1 VAQST
6 TTSTERP
13 VPSIPSVRTSVG
25 VQSNGTATAP
35 RVAFSPRLTSRKRVK
50 AAEPRLRQLM
60 GVCGWA
66 AVLGSIALVVGIRGL
81 IGVIADEP
89 ASWYEP
95 AIVAVGAAW
104 LILTVAAFLSV
115 NRPRVPWVML
125 TLSSGALGVCMLLT
139 SQAF

>member
-1 VAQST
+1 MT
-6 TTSTERP
+6 
-13 VPSIPSVRTSVG
+13 
-25 VQSNGTATAP
+25 
-35 RVAFSPRLTSRKRVK
+35 RKR
-50 AAEPRLRQLM
+50 ATSAEPRLRQLM

-104 LILTVAAFLSV
+104 LVLTVAAFLSV
-115 NRPRVPWVML
+115 NRPRIPWVML
-125 TLSSGALGVCMLLT
+125 TLSSGALGVCMMLT

>member
-25 VQSNGTATAP
+25 VQSNGTAAP
-35 RVAFSPRLTSRKRVK
+35 RIGFSPRLTNRKRVTSN
-50 AAEPRLRQLM
+50 EPRLRQLM

-66 AVLGSIALVVGIRGL
+66 AVLGSIALVIGIRGL
-81 IGVIADEP
+81 IGIIADDP

-95 AIVAVGAAW
+95 AIVAAGAAW
-104 LILTVAAFLSV
+104 LVLTVAAFLSV
-115 NRPRVPWVML
+115 NRPRIPWVML
-125 TLSSGALGVCMLLT
+125 TLSSGALGVCMMLT